1 MKKRIAS
8 VILTLAFL
16 LGLGTTAQAVSV
28 DVSESALE
36 DFTSEL
42 KYGFIDLDETEL
54 DNASFVAADPADAIP
69 EAGIL
74 EHDNTGEARAVHN
87 PDLYIKLLIAQP
99 LLLVY
104 DADSGDAVGYYL
116 PKGVYRAITYS
127 ANTTGLSQFGNI
139 SLTTAQTN
147 QFYMEA
153 VESYLNDPEYAG
165 TEAELYGWY
174 VTSYYQCIAQR
185 PQYTKVRPYC
195 NEYYGKYETTNITS
209 QSVTLKFEYALPFP
223 DFNPTI
229 RCQAGIDGGF
239 YFIYTT
245 GPNAGKLGGAALTA
259 SITTNS
265 DAK

>member
-28 DVSESALE
+28 DVSESAVE

-74 EHDNTGEARAVHN
+74 EHDNSGDARAVHN
-87 PDLYIKLLIAQP
+87 PDLYIKQLIAQP
-99 LLLVY
+99 ILRVY
-104 DADSGDAVGYYL
+104 PIGSDDPLGFYL
-116 PKGVYRAITYS
+116 PKGVYRSIKYS

-153 VESYLNDPEYAG
+153 IESYVNDSEFAG

-174 VTSYYQCIAQR
+174 ITSYYQCIAGR
-185 PQYTKVRPYC
+185 PQYTLVRPYL
-195 NEYYGKYETTNITS
+195 NETYGEYKKEIISS
-209 QSVTLKFEYALPFP
+209 QSITVEFTCAVSYPKG
-223 DFNPTI
+223 DPTA

-239 YFIYTT
+239 YFIYET

-259 SITTNS
+259 SLTTNS